1 MNKPQVVCIP
11 GSVAPAAQRYRPL
24 IDGVGDAADLHLRDL
39 EVYREATPAPG
50 YSIDEEL
57 EAIDRFADSKGL
69 RRFHMVGYSG
79 GGYISLAYAGTRPER
94 VITLALF
101 EPAQIPGKLSV
112 EEKGMFDSLEAKL
125 RGLQGAEFMATFV
138 REQLKPGVP
147 MPPPPPP
154 GPPSPEMQKRPAG
167 IAALI
172 RAFQAFQFDRARF
185 TEGQFPVFL
194 GYGEQMYRYLKPKG
208 IAVMGDRGSV
218 GKGQTGNKNF
228 NVKDPDGH
236 IVEIVEYQPDSWTA
250 REAGK
255 FQPATRISDHIM
267 HVGVL
272 VGRRGS
278 AA

>member
-69 RRFHMVGYSG
+69 RRFHLVGYSG

-94 VITLALF
+94 VISLALF
-101 EPAQIPGKLSV
+101 EPAQIPGKLSD
-112 EEKGMFDSLEAKL
+112 EEQGMFDSLEAKL

-194 GYGEQMYRYLKPKG
+194 GYGEQTHEFQQLQAGVLAWLFADIHVRRYAG
-208 IAVMGDRGSV
+208 IHHFVPPEMIY
-218 GKGQTGNKNF
+218 TW
-228 NVKDPDGH
+228 
-236 IVEIVEYQPDSWTA
+236 E
-250 REAGK
+250 
-255 FQPATRISDHIM
+255 
-267 HVGVL
+267 HVGAL
-272 VGRRGS
+272 LDMWQRAERS
-278 AA
+278 AGELSLK